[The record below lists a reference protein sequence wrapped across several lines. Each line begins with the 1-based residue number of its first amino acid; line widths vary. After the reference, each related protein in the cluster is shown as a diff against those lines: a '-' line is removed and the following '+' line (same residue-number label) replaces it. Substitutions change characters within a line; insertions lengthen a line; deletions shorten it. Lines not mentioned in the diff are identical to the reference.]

1 MNKNIGKK
9 NYDEKIPFATPT
21 NGMTQFI
28 QQALISFFVLVT
40 VLENILRSIVLLPFL
55 EVSERTGLPLTYI
68 SSHYIPFILL
78 IKTK

>member
-1 MNKNIGKK
+1 MISSWMNKNIGKK

-55 EVSERTGLPLTYI
+55 EGVKELDYLSDT
-68 SSHYIPFILL
+68 
-78 IKTK
+78 